1 VRWGTRQPPMPTSSP
16 HARDERPLRPDDA
29 PHLIA
34 LSSEAGWNQTVADWA
49 FLIDHGA
56 GWGLWEGETPIA
68 SAMIL
73 PYGDRFAWVNMVL
86 VTASRRGQGI
96 GTRLLHRCLD
106 AIAARGAAA
115 VLDATPAGRNIY
127 LPLGFRDQWGLTRLE
142 ADRPAPPAPP
152 RPVAVRPM
160 EPGDLAAV
168 TAFDRAMFGADRLAM
183 IAHLAERCPDCR
195 FVAEE
200 AGRVT
205 GFVLARDGRLA
216 LQLGPVAAD
225 DESTAIALAARAL
238 TGAEGRV
245 FLDAADRHSG
255 FNAWLARAGFTG
267 QRPFTRMATGDTAG
281 WGDPTRLFAAAG
293 PELG

>member
-1 VRWGTRQPPMPTSSP
+1 
-16 HARDERPLRPDDA
+16 
-29 PHLIA
+29 
-34 LSSEAGWNQTVADWA
+34 
-49 FLIDHGA
+49 
-56 GWGLWEGETPIA
+56 
-68 SAMIL
+68 MIL

-86 VTASRRGQGI
+86 VSGAHRGQGI

-106 AIAARGAAA
+106 AIAERGCPA

-127 LPLGFRDQWGLTRLE
+127 LPLGFRDQSALTRLE
-142 ADRPAPPAPP
+142 AVAPAPPPPP
-152 RPVAVRPM
+152 RLVTVRPV
-160 EPGDLAAV
+160 EPRDLPAVAAY
-168 TAFDRAMFGADRLAM
+168 DRAMFGAERLPM
-183 IAHLAERCPDCR
+183 IAHLMERCPDRR

-200 AGRVT
+200 EGRIT

-238 TGAEGRV
+238 TGVESRV
-245 FLDAADRHSG
+245 FVDAADRQAG
-255 FNAWLARAGFTG
+255 FNAWLARAGFRH
-267 QRPFTRMATGDTAG
+267 QRPFTRMTTGNTAG